1 VGPIKAFHLGLA
13 QVSEITLFLALG
25 LLVFPSQFGGIMA
38 EALLLAIVLALV
50 ARPVGVAL
58 ATALD
63 RYSARERTLLGWAG
77 LRGAVPVVL
86 ALLPVVE
93 RVTESI
99 AFLNLT
105 FFAVLV
111 STLLQGRRWSRSPCA
126 SGSPATAEADR
137 PRGGAPATLR

>member
-1 VGPIKAFHLGLA
+1 MRLPCGARTPTRAGLGSVQLVAVGPIKAFHLGLA

-77 LRGAVPVVL
+77 LR
-86 ALLPVVE
+86 
-93 RVTESI
+93 
-99 AFLNLT
+99 
-105 FFAVLV
+105 
-111 STLLQGRRWSRSPCA
+111 
-126 SGSPATAEADR
+126 
-137 PRGGAPATLR
+137 